1 MGGCAGRCGV
11 EGGDGALA
19 ELEVRLREGLTA
31 GAGPTGSAAS
41 APANTLGV
49 CFRLV

>member
-1 MGGCAGRCGV
+1 MGGCAGGCGV

-31 GAGPTGSAAS
+31 GAYTGSAAS

-49 CFRLV
+49 CRLV